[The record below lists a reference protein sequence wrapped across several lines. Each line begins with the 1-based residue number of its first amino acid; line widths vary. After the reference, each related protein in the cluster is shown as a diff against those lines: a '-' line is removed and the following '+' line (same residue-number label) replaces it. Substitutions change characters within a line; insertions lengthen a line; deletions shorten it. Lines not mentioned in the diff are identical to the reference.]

1 MSIKKIQYGGAHKV
15 IKRLCEAVNQLI
27 DEVRQVAEFDA
38 DGDGVVDN
46 AAKVNGHTVACDVP
60 ENAVFTDTAYDD
72 TEIKAAVKE
81 NTDAIQKN
89 TEALGGHAVKSDVPE
104 GAVFTDTTYTFEL
117 SDSKLTIRSS
127 EGTKQV
133 LTLPT
138 SGSGGSSSDVTEV
151 SKPSFDHIKN
161 VAAVTKLALDV
172 DDGRGFITYPAN
184 SAVNLKRSSITKSD
198 PDIRL
203 KVVEVQLSDGT
214 LSTDMDTYNG
224 FRFYATTG
232 KCIIDSEDNGTRSY
246 PDADQIG
253 HFKFADGVANDETTL
268 MAYNQATLKYKYL
281 MVYVED

>member
-72 TEIKAAVKE
+72 SEVKAAVK
-81 NTDAIQKN
+81 AN
-89 TEALGGHAVKSDVPE
+89 TEALGGHTVKSDVPE

-117 SDSKLTIRSS
+117 SDGKLTIRSS

-133 LTLPT
+133 LTLPA
-138 SGSGGSSSDVTEV
+138 SGSGGSSGDVTEV

-161 VAAVTKLALDV
+161 VTAVTKLALDV

-184 SAVNLKRSSITKSD
+184 SAVHLKRSALPKSD

-232 KCIIDSEDNGTRSY
+232 KCIVGNGDNGTTSY

-253 HFKFADGVANDETTL
+253 HFKFASGVANDETTL

-281 MVYVED
+281 LVYVED

>member
-1 MSIKKIQYGGAHKV
+1 MSFKKIQYGGAHKV

-46 AAKVNGHTVACDVP
+46 AAKVNGHMVACDVP

-184 SAVNLKRSSITKSD
+184 SAVHLKRSSITKSD

-232 KCIIDSEDNGTRSY
+232 KCIIDSEDNGTTSY

>member
-15 IKRLCEAVNQLI
+15 IRRLCEAVNQLI
-27 DEVRQVAEFDA
+27 DEVKQVAEFDA

-72 TEIKAAVKE
+72 SEVKAAVK
-81 NTDAIQKN
+81 AN
-89 TEALGGHAVKSDVPE
+89 TEALGGHTVKSDVPE

-117 SDSKLTIRSS
+117 SDGKLTIRSS

-133 LTLPT
+133 LTLPA
-138 SGSGGSSSDVTEV
+138 SGSGGSSGEVTEV
-151 SKPSFDHIKN
+151 GKPSFDHIKN

-184 SAVNLKRSSITKSD
+184 SAVHLKRSVLTKSD
-198 PDIRL
+198 PDIRM
-203 KVVEVQLSDGT
+203 KVVEVRLSDGT

-232 KCIIDSEDNGTRSY
+232 KCIVDNGDNGTTSY

-253 HFKFADGVANDETTL
+253 HFKFASGVPNDETTL

-281 MVYVED
+281 LVYVED

>member
-1 MSIKKIQYGGAHKV
+1 MSIKKIQYGGVHKV
-15 IKRLCEAVNQLI
+15 IQRLCETVNQLI
-27 DEVRQVAEFDA
+27 TAEETFSKFDT

-46 AAKVNGHTVACDVP
+46 AAKVNGHTVESDVP
-60 ENAVFTDTAYDD
+60 ADAVFTDTAYDD
-72 TEIKAAVKE
+72 SEVKAAVKT
-81 NTDAIQKN
+81 NTD
-89 TEALGGHAVKSDVPE
+89 ALGGHSVKTDVPE

-117 SDSKLTIRSS
+117 SDGQLTIRSS
-127 EGTKQV
+127 AGTKQI

-138 SGSGGSSSDVTEV
+138 SGSGGSSGDVTEV
-151 SKPSFDHIKN
+151 TKPSFDHIKD
-161 VAAVTKLALDV
+161 VAAVTKLALDI
-172 DDGRGFITYPAN
+172 DDGNGFVTYKAN
-184 SAVNLKRSSITKSD
+184 SAVHISKASIGKSD

-232 KCIIDSEDNGTRSY
+232 KCIVDNGDNGTTSY

-253 HFKFADGVANDETTL
+253 HFKFASGVANDETTL

>member
-15 IKRLCEAVNQLI
+15 IRRLCEAVNQLI
-27 DEVRQVAEFDA
+27 TAEDVLSKFDA

-46 AAKVNGHTVACDVP
+46 AAKVNGHTVGSDVP
-60 ENAVFTDTAYDD
+60 ADAVFTDTAYDD
-72 TEIKAAVKE
+72 SEMKAAVKA
-81 NTDAIQKN
+81 NTD
-89 TEALGGHAVKSDVPE
+89 ALGGHTVKTDVPE
-104 GAVFTDTTYTFEL
+104 GAAFTDTTYTFEL
-117 SDSKLTIRSS
+117 KDGKLTIRSS
-127 EGTKQV
+127 SGTKQV

-138 SGSGGSSSDVTEV
+138 SSSGGSSGDVTEV
-151 SKPSFDHIKN
+151 TKPSFDHIKN

-172 DDGRGFITYPAN
+172 DDGNGFVTYKAN
-184 SAVNLKRSSITKSD
+184 SAVHLKRSSLTKSD
-198 PDIRL
+198 PDLRL

-281 MVYVED
+281 MIYVED

>member
-1 MSIKKIQYGGAHKV
+1 MTVNYTGKSKV

-27 DEVRQVAEFDA
+27 TAEDVLSKFDS
-38 DGDGVVDN
+38 DGDGIVDD
-46 AAKVNGHTVACDVP
+46 AAKVNGHTV
-60 ENAVFTDTAYDD
+60 
-72 TEIKAAVKE
+72 
-81 NTDAIQKN
+81 
-89 TEALGGHAVKSDVPE
+89 KSDVPE
-104 GAVFTDTTYTFEL
+104 DAVFSDTTYTFEL
-117 SDSKLTIRSS
+117 EDGKLTIRSS
-127 EGTKQV
+127 AGTKQV

-138 SGSGGSSSDVTEV
+138 SSSGGSSGDVTEV
-151 SKPSFDHIKN
+151 TKPSFDHIKN

-172 DDGRGFITYPAN
+172 DDGSGFVTYKAN
-184 SAVNLKRSSITKSD
+184 SAVHLKRSSLTKSD

-232 KCIIDSEDNGTRSY
+232 KCIVDNGDNGTTSY

>member
-1 MSIKKIQYGGAHKV
+1 MSIKKIQYGGVHKV
-15 IKRLCEAVNQLI
+15 IQRLCEAVNQLI
-27 DEVRQVAEFDA
+27 DNTKEFSQFDA

-60 ENAVFTDTAYDD
+60 ADAVFTDTAYDD
-72 TEIKAAVKE
+72 SELKTAVKA
-81 NTDAIQKN
+81 NTD
-89 TEALGGHAVKSDVPE
+89 ALGGHTVKTDVPE

-117 SDSKLTIRSS
+117 SDGKLTIRSS
-127 EGTKQV
+127 AGTKQV

-138 SGSGGSSSDVTEV
+138 SGSGGSSGDVTEV
-151 SKPSFDHIKN
+151 TKPSFDHIKD

-172 DDGRGFITYPAN
+172 DDGNGFVTYKAN
-184 SAVNLKRSSITKSD
+184 SAVHLSKASIGKSD

-232 KCIIDSEDNGTRSY
+232 KCIVDNGDNGTTSY

-253 HFKFADGVANDETTL
+253 HFKFASGVANDETTL

>member
-15 IKRLCEAVNQLI
+15 IRRLCEAVNQLI
-27 DEVRQVAEFDA
+27 TAEDVLSKFDA

-46 AAKVNGHTVACDVP
+46 AAKVNGHTVGSDVP
-60 ENAVFTDTAYDD
+60 AGAVFTDTAYDD
-72 TEIKAAVKE
+72 SEMKAAVKA
-81 NTDAIQKN
+81 NTD
-89 TEALGGHAVKSDVPE
+89 ALGGHTVKTDVPE
-104 GAVFTDTTYTFEL
+104 GAAFTDTTYTFEL
-117 SDSKLTIRSS
+117 KDVKLTIRSS
-127 EGTKQV
+127 SGTKQV

-138 SGSGGSSSDVTEV
+138 SSSGGSSGDVTEV
-151 SKPSFDHIKN
+151 TKPSFDHIKN

-172 DDGRGFITYPAN
+172 YDGNGFVTYKAN
-184 SAVNLKRSSITKSD
+184 SAVHLKRSSLTKSD
-198 PDIRL
+198 PDLRL

-232 KCIIDSEDNGTRSY
+232 KCIVDNGDNGTTSY

-253 HFKFADGVANDETTL
+253 HFKFAAGVANDETTL

>member
-15 IKRLCEAVNQLI
+15 IRRLCEAVNQLI
-27 DEVRQVAEFDA
+27 TAEDVLSKFDA

-46 AAKVNGHTVACDVP
+46 AAKVNGHTVGSDVP
-60 ENAVFTDTAYDD
+60 ADAVFTDTAYDD
-72 TEIKAAVKE
+72 SEMKAAVKA
-81 NTDAIQKN
+81 NTD
-89 TEALGGHAVKSDVPE
+89 ALGGHTVKTDVPE
-104 GAVFTDTTYTFEL
+104 GAAFTDTTYTFEL
-117 SDSKLTIRSS
+117 KDGKLTIRSS
-127 EGTKQV
+127 SGTKQV

-138 SGSGGSSSDVTEV
+138 SSSGGSSGYVTEV
-151 SKPSFDHIKN
+151 TKPSFDHIKN

-172 DDGRGFITYPAN
+172 DDGNGFVTYKAN
-184 SAVNLKRSSITKSD
+184 SAVHLKRSSLTKSD
-198 PDIRL
+198 PDLRL

-232 KCIIDSEDNGTRSY
+232 KCIVDNGDNGTTSY
-246 PDADQIG
+246 PDADKIG
-253 HFKFADGVANDETTL
+253 HFKFAAGVANDETTL

>member
-15 IKRLCEAVNQLI
+15 IRRLCEAVNQLI
-27 DEVRQVAEFDA
+27 TAEDVLSKFDA

-46 AAKVNGHTVACDVP
+46 AAKVNGHTVGSDVP
-60 ENAVFTDTAYDD
+60 ADAVFTDTAYDD
-72 TEIKAAVKE
+72 SEMKAAVKA
-81 NTDAIQKN
+81 NTD
-89 TEALGGHAVKSDVPE
+89 ALGGHTVKTDVPE
-104 GAVFTDTTYTFEL
+104 GAAFTDTTYTFEL
-117 SDSKLTIRSS
+117 KDGKLTIRSS
-127 EGTKQV
+127 AGTKQV

-138 SGSGGSSSDVTEV
+138 SSSGGSSGDVTEV
-151 SKPSFDHIKN
+151 TKPSFDHIKN

-172 DDGRGFITYPAN
+172 DDGNGFVTYKAN
-184 SAVNLKRSSITKSD
+184 SAVHLKRSSLTKSD
-198 PDIRL
+198 PDLRL

-232 KCIIDSEDNGTRSY
+232 KCIVDNGDNGTTSY

-253 HFKFADGVANDETTL
+253 HFKFAAGVANDETTL

>member
-1 MSIKKIQYGGAHKV
+1 MTINYTGKSKV

-27 DEVRQVAEFDA
+27 AAEDVLSKFDA
-38 DGDGVVDN
+38 DGDGIVDN
-46 AAKVNGHTVACDVP
+46 AAKVGGHTVGSDVP
-60 ENAVFTDTAYDD
+60 ADAVFTDTAYDD
-72 TEIKAAVKE
+72 SEVKAAVKA
-81 NTDAIQKN
+81 NTD
-89 TEALGGHAVKSDVPE
+89 ALGGHTVKTDVPE
-104 GAVFTDTTYTFEL
+104 GAAFTDTTYTFEL
-117 SDSKLTIRSS
+117 EDGKLTIRSS
-127 EGTKQV
+127 AGTKQV

-138 SGSGGSSSDVTEV
+138 SSSGGSSGDVTEV
-151 SKPSFDHIKN
+151 TKPSFDHIKN

-172 DDGRGFITYPAN
+172 DDGNGFVTYKAN
-184 SAVNLKRSSITKSD
+184 SAVHISKASIGKSD

-232 KCIIDSEDNGTRSY
+232 KCIVDNGDNGTTTY

-253 HFKFADGVANDETTL
+253 HFKFAAGVANDETTL

>member
-1 MSIKKIQYGGAHKV
+1 MTINYTGKSKV

-27 DEVRQVAEFDA
+27 DKVKELSQYDA

-46 AAKVNGHTVACDVP
+46 AAKVNGHTLESDVP
-60 ENAVFTDTAYDD
+60 ANAIFTDTAYDD
-72 TEIKAAVKE
+72 SEIKASVKA
-81 NTDAIQKN
+81 NTD
-89 TEALGGHAVKSDVPE
+89 ALGGHLVKSDVPE

-117 SDSKLTIRSS
+117 SDGQLTIRSS
-127 EGTKQV
+127 TGTKQV

-138 SGSGGSSSDVTEV
+138 SSSGGSSGDVTEV
-151 SKPSFDHIKN
+151 TKPSFDHIKN

-172 DDGRGFITYPAN
+172 DDGNGFTTYKAN
-184 SAVNLKRSSITKSD
+184 SAVHLSKASLTKSD

-203 KVVEVQLSDGT
+203 KVVEVKLSDGT

-232 KCIIDSEDNGTRSY
+232 KCIIDNGDNGTTTY

-253 HFKFADGVANDETTL
+253 HFKFASGVANDETTL
-268 MAYNQATLKYKYL
+268 MAYNQATLKYQYL

>member
-1 MSIKKIQYGGAHKV
+1 MSIKKIQYGGVHKV
-15 IKRLCEAVNQLI
+15 IQRLCEAVNQLI
-27 DEVRQVAEFDA
+27 DKAKEFAQFDV
-38 DGDGVVDN
+38 DGDGIVDN
-46 AAKVNGHTVACDVP
+46 AAKVNGHTVESDVP
-60 ENAVFTDTAYDD
+60 VDAVFTDTAYDD
-72 TEIKAAVKE
+72 SEVKAAVKA
-81 NTDAIQKN
+81 NTD
-89 TEALGGHAVKSDVPE
+89 ALGGHSVKTDVPE

-117 SDSKLTIRSS
+117 SDGKLTIRSS
-127 EGTKQV
+127 AGTKQV

-138 SGSGGSSSDVTEV
+138 SSSGGSSGDVTEV
-151 SKPSFDHIKN
+151 TKPSFDHIKN
-161 VAAVTKLALDV
+161 VAAVTKLALDI
-172 DDGRGFITYPAN
+172 DDGNGFVTYKAN
-184 SAVNLKRSSITKSD
+184 SAVHISKASIGKSD

-232 KCIIDSEDNGTRSY
+232 KCIVDNGDNGTTSY

-253 HFKFADGVANDETTL
+253 HFKFASGVANDETTL

>member
-15 IKRLCEAVNQLI
+15 IRRLCEAVNQLI
-27 DEVRQVAEFDA
+27 TAEDVLSKFDA

-46 AAKVNGHTVACDVP
+46 AAKVNGHTVGSDVP
-60 ENAVFTDTAYDD
+60 AGAVFTDTAYDD
-72 TEIKAAVKE
+72 SEMKAAVKA
-81 NTDAIQKN
+81 NTD
-89 TEALGGHAVKSDVPE
+89 ALGGHTVKTDVPE
-104 GAVFTDTTYTFEL
+104 GAAFTDTTYTFEL
-117 SDSKLTIRSS
+117 KDEKLTIRSS
-127 EGTKQV
+127 SGTKQV

-138 SGSGGSSSDVTEV
+138 SSSGGSSGDVTEV
-151 SKPSFDHIKN
+151 TKPSFDHIKN

-172 DDGRGFITYPAN
+172 DDGNGFVTYKAN
-184 SAVNLKRSSITKSD
+184 SAVHLKRSSLTKSD
-198 PDIRL
+198 PDLRL

-232 KCIIDSEDNGTRSY
+232 KCIVDNGDNGTTSY

-253 HFKFADGVANDETTL
+253 HFKFAAGVANDETTL

>member
-1 MSIKKIQYGGAHKV
+1 MAINYTGKSKV
-15 IKRLCEAVNQLI
+15 IKRLCETVNQLI
-27 DEVRQVAEFDA
+27 TAEDALSKFDA

-46 AAKVNGHTVACDVP
+46 SVRVNGHTVESDVP
-60 ENAVFTDTAYDD
+60 KDAAFTDTVYDD
-72 TEIKAAVKE
+72 SKVKAAIKA
-81 NTDAIQKN
+81 NTD
-89 TEALGGHAVKSDVPE
+89 ALGGHSVKTDVPE

-117 SDSKLTIRSS
+117 SDGQLTIRSS
-127 EGTKQV
+127 AGTKQV

-138 SGSGGSSSDVTEV
+138 SGSGGSSGDVTEV
-151 SKPSFDHIKN
+151 TKPSFDHIKD

-172 DDGRGFITYPAN
+172 DDGNGFVTYKAN
-184 SAVNLKRSSITKSD
+184 SAVHLSKASIGKSD

-232 KCIIDSEDNGTRSY
+232 KCIVDNGDNGTTTY

-253 HFKFADGVANDETTL
+253 HFKFAAGVANDETTL

>member
-1 MSIKKIQYGGAHKV
+1 MQAYIFASASQQAGAYEGQIILKK
-15 IKRLCEAVNQLI
+15 LCELSNALV
-27 DEVRQVAEFDA
+27 DVVSSFDA

-60 ENAVFTDTAYDD
+60 EN
-72 TEIKAAVKE
+72 
-81 NTDAIQKN
+81 
-89 TEALGGHAVKSDVPE
+89 
-104 GAVFTDTTYTFEL
+104 AVFTDTTYTFEL

-138 SGSGGSSSDVTEV
+138 SGSGGSSGDVTEV
-151 SKPSFDHIKN
+151 SNPSFDHIKN

-184 SAVNLKRSSITKSD
+184 SAVITYPANSAVHLKRSALTKSD

-203 KVVEVQLSDGT
+203 KVVEVRLSDGT

-232 KCIIDSEDNGTRSY
+232 KCIIDSEDNGTTSY

>member
-15 IKRLCEAVNQLI
+15 IRRLCEAVNQLI
-27 DEVRQVAEFDA
+27 TAEDVLSKFDA

-46 AAKVNGHTVACDVP
+46 AAKVNGHTVGSDVP
-60 ENAVFTDTAYDD
+60 AGAVFTDTAYDD
-72 TEIKAAVKE
+72 SEMKAAVKA
-81 NTDAIQKN
+81 NTD
-89 TEALGGHAVKSDVPE
+89 ALGGHTVKTDVPE
-104 GAVFTDTTYTFEL
+104 GAAFTDTTYTFEL
-117 SDSKLTIRSS
+117 KDGKLTIRSS
-127 EGTKQV
+127 SGTKQV

-138 SGSGGSSSDVTEV
+138 SSSGGSSGDVTEV
-151 SKPSFDHIKN
+151 TKPSFDHIKN

-172 DDGRGFITYPAN
+172 DDGNGFVTYKAN
-184 SAVNLKRSSITKSD
+184 SAVHLKRSSLTKSD

-232 KCIIDSEDNGTRSY
+232 KCIVDNGDNGTTSY

-253 HFKFADGVANDETTL
+253 HFKFAAGVANDETTL

>member
-15 IKRLCEAVNQLI
+15 IRRLCEAVNQLI
-27 DEVRQVAEFDA
+27 TAEDVLSKFDA

-46 AAKVNGHTVACDVP
+46 AAKVNGHTVGSDVP
-60 ENAVFTDTAYDD
+60 ADAVFTDTAYDD
-72 TEIKAAVKE
+72 SEMKAAVKA
-81 NTDAIQKN
+81 NTD
-89 TEALGGHAVKSDVPE
+89 ALGGHTVKTDVPE

-117 SDSKLTIRSS
+117 KDGKLTIRSS
-127 EGTKQV
+127 SGTKQV

-138 SGSGGSSSDVTEV
+138 SSSGGSSGDVTEV
-151 SKPSFDHIKN
+151 TKPSFDHIKN

-172 DDGRGFITYPAN
+172 DDGNGFVTYKAN
-184 SAVNLKRSSITKSD
+184 SAVHLKRSSLTKSD
-198 PDIRL
+198 PDLRL

-232 KCIIDSEDNGTRSY
+232 KCIVDNGDNGTTSY

-253 HFKFADGVANDETTL
+253 HFKFAAGVANDETTL

>member
-15 IKRLCEAVNQLI
+15 IRRLCEAVNQLI
-27 DEVRQVAEFDA
+27 TAEDVLSKFDA

-46 AAKVNGHTVACDVP
+46 AAKVNGPTVGSDVP
-60 ENAVFTDTAYDD
+60 AGAVFTDTAYDD
-72 TEIKAAVKE
+72 SEMKAAVKA
-81 NTDAIQKN
+81 NTD
-89 TEALGGHAVKSDVPE
+89 ALGGHTVKTDVPE
-104 GAVFTDTTYTFEL
+104 GAAFTDTTYTFEL
-117 SDSKLTIRSS
+117 KDGKLTIRSS
-127 EGTKQV
+127 SGTKQV

-138 SGSGGSSSDVTEV
+138 SSSGGSSGDVTEV
-151 SKPSFDHIKN
+151 TKPSFDHIKN

-172 DDGRGFITYPAN
+172 DDGNGFVTYKAN
-184 SAVNLKRSSITKSD
+184 SAVHLKRSSLTKSD
-198 PDIRL
+198 PDLRL

-232 KCIIDSEDNGTRSY
+232 KCIVDNGDNGTTSY

-253 HFKFADGVANDETTL
+253 HFKFAAGVANDETTL

>member
-15 IKRLCEAVNQLI
+15 IRRLCEAVNQLI
-27 DEVRQVAEFDA
+27 TAEDVLSKFDA

-46 AAKVNGHTVACDVP
+46 AAKVNGHTVGSDVP
-60 ENAVFTDTAYDD
+60 AGAVFTDTAYDD
-72 TEIKAAVKE
+72 SEMKAAVKA
-81 NTDAIQKN
+81 NTD
-89 TEALGGHAVKSDVPE
+89 ALGGHTVKTDVPE
-104 GAVFTDTTYTFEL
+104 GAAFTDTTYTFEL
-117 SDSKLTIRSS
+117 KDGKLTIRSS
-127 EGTKQV
+127 SGTKQV

-138 SGSGGSSSDVTEV
+138 SSSGGSSGDVTEV
-151 SKPSFDHIKN
+151 TKPSFDHIKN

-172 DDGRGFITYPAN
+172 DDGNGFVTYKAN
-184 SAVNLKRSSITKSD
+184 SAVHLKRSSLTKSD
-198 PDIRL
+198 PDLRL

-232 KCIIDSEDNGTRSY
+232 KCIVDNGDNGTTSY

-253 HFKFADGVANDETTL
+253 HFKFAAGVANDETTL

>member
-15 IKRLCEAVNQLI
+15 IRRLCEAVNQLI
-27 DEVRQVAEFDA
+27 TAEDVLSKFDA

-46 AAKVNGHTVACDVP
+46 AAKVNGHTVGSDVP
-60 ENAVFTDTAYDD
+60 ADAVFTDTAYDD
-72 TEIKAAVKE
+72 SDMKAAVKA
-81 NTDAIQKN
+81 NTD
-89 TEALGGHAVKSDVPE
+89 ALGGHTVKTDVPE
-104 GAVFTDTTYTFEL
+104 GAAFTDTTYTFEL
-117 SDSKLTIRSS
+117 KDGKLTIRSS
-127 EGTKQV
+127 SGTKQV

-138 SGSGGSSSDVTEV
+138 SSSGGSSGDVTEV
-151 SKPSFDHIKN
+151 TKPSFDHIKN

-172 DDGRGFITYPAN
+172 DDGNGFVTYKAN
-184 SAVNLKRSSITKSD
+184 SAVHLKRSSLTKSD
-198 PDIRL
+198 PDLRL

-232 KCIIDSEDNGTRSY
+232 KCIVDNGDNGTTSY

-253 HFKFADGVANDETTL
+253 HFKFAAGVANDETTL

>member
-15 IKRLCEAVNQLI
+15 IRRLCEAVNQLI
-27 DEVRQVAEFDA
+27 TAEDVLSKFDV

-46 AAKVNGHTVACDVP
+46 AAKVNGHTVGSDVP
-60 ENAVFTDTAYDD
+60 ADAVFTDTAYDD
-72 TEIKAAVKE
+72 SEMKAAVKA
-81 NTDAIQKN
+81 NTD
-89 TEALGGHAVKSDVPE
+89 ALGGHTVKTDVPE
-104 GAVFTDTTYTFEL
+104 GAAFTDTTYTFEL
-117 SDSKLTIRSS
+117 KDGKLTIRSS
-127 EGTKQV
+127 SGTKQV

-138 SGSGGSSSDVTEV
+138 SSSGGSSGDVTEV
-151 SKPSFDHIKN
+151 TKPSFDHIKN

-172 DDGRGFITYPAN
+172 DDGNGFVTYKAN
-184 SAVNLKRSSITKSD
+184 SAVHLKRSSLTKSD
-198 PDIRL
+198 PDLRL

-232 KCIIDSEDNGTRSY
+232 KCIVDNGDNGTTSY

-253 HFKFADGVANDETTL
+253 HFKFAAGVANDETTL

>member
-1 MSIKKIQYGGAHKV
+1 MNFFRIAYKGKSKILKK
-15 IKRLCEAVNQLI
+15 LCELSNALVDAVSS
-27 DEVRQVAEFDA
+27 FDA

-60 ENAVFTDTAYDD
+60 ENAVFTDT
-72 TEIKAAVKE
+72 
-81 NTDAIQKN
+81 
-89 TEALGGHAVKSDVPE
+89 
-104 GAVFTDTTYTFEL
+104 TYTFEL
-117 SDSKLTIRSS
+117 SDGKLTIRSS

-133 LTLPT
+133 LTLPV
-138 SGSGGSSSDVTEV
+138 SGSGGSSGEVTEV
-151 SKPSFDHIKN
+151 GKPSFDHIKN

-184 SAVNLKRSSITKSD
+184 SAVHLKKSSITKSD

-232 KCIIDSEDNGTRSY
+232 KCIVDSEDNGTTSY

-253 HFKFADGVANDETTL
+253 HFKFADGIANDETTL

>member
-15 IKRLCEAVNQLI
+15 IRRLCEAVNQLI
-27 DEVRQVAEFDA
+27 TAEDVLSKFDA

-46 AAKVNGHTVACDVP
+46 AAKVNGHTVGSDVP
-60 ENAVFTDTAYDD
+60 AGAVFTDTAYDD
-72 TEIKAAVKE
+72 SEMKAAVKA
-81 NTDAIQKN
+81 NTD
-89 TEALGGHAVKSDVPE
+89 ALGGHTVKTDVPE
-104 GAVFTDTTYTFEL
+104 GAAFTDTTYTFEL
-117 SDSKLTIRSS
+117 KDGKLTIRSS
-127 EGTKQV
+127 SGTKQV

-138 SGSGGSSSDVTEV
+138 SSSGGSSGDVTEV
-151 SKPSFDHIKN
+151 TKPSFDHIKN

-172 DDGRGFITYPAN
+172 DDGNGFVTYKAN
-184 SAVNLKRSSITKSD
+184 SAVHLKRSSLTKSD
-198 PDIRL
+198 PDLRL

-232 KCIIDSEDNGTRSY
+232 KCIVDNGDNGTTSY

-253 HFKFADGVANDETTL
+253 HFKFAAGVANDETTL
-268 MAYNQATLKYKYL
+268 MAYNQATLKNKYL

>member
-1 MSIKKIQYGGAHKV
+1 MADNTKLNMASVQHVFVIGSKSIGQYGGYETFVDKLTEQHQNDPT
-15 IKRLCEAVNQLI
+15 IKYHIACKANGDGFM
-27 DEVRQVAEFDA
+27 DESKLDGVEITKKNSDGSVAEFTYH
-38 DGDGVVDN
+38 N
-46 AAKVNGHTVACDVP
+46 AHVFKIPCPNIGPAVAIY
-60 ENAVFTDTAYDD
+60 YDR
-72 TEIKAAVKE
+72 AAVLYSI
-81 NTDAIQKN
+81 N
-89 TEALGGHAVKSDVPE
+89 
-104 GAVFTDTTYTFEL
+104 YC
-117 SDSKLTIRSS
+117 
-127 EGTKQV
+127 
-133 LTLPT
+133 
-138 SGSGGSSSDVTEV
+138 
-151 SKPSFDHIKN
+151 KPSFDHIKN
-161 VAAVTKLALDV
+161 VTAVTKLALDV

-184 SAVNLKRSSITKSD
+184 SAVHLKRSSITKSD

>member
-15 IKRLCEAVNQLI
+15 IQRICEAVNQLI
-27 DEVRQVAEFDA
+27 TTEDVLSKFDA

-46 AAKVNGHTVACDVP
+46 AAKVNGHTVGSDVP
-60 ENAVFTDTAYDD
+60 ADAVFTDTAYDD
-72 TEIKAAVKE
+72 SEMKAAVKA
-81 NTDAIQKN
+81 NTD
-89 TEALGGHAVKSDVPE
+89 ALGGHTVKTDVPE
-104 GAVFTDTTYTFEL
+104 GAAFTDTTYTFEL
-117 SDSKLTIRSS
+117 KDGKLTIRSS
-127 EGTKQV
+127 AATKQV

-138 SGSGGSSSDVTEV
+138 SSSGGSSGDVTEV
-151 SKPSFDHIKN
+151 TKPSFDHIKN

-172 DDGRGFITYPAN
+172 DDGKGFVTYKAN
-184 SAVNLKRSSITKSD
+184 SAVHLKRSSLTKSD

-232 KCIIDSEDNGTRSY
+232 KCIVDNGDNGTTSY

-253 HFKFADGVANDETTL
+253 HFKFAAGVANDETTL

>member
-1 MSIKKIQYGGAHKV
+1 M
-15 IKRLCEAVNQLI
+15 
-27 DEVRQVAEFDA
+27 
-38 DGDGVVDN
+38 
-46 AAKVNGHTVACDVP
+46 
-60 ENAVFTDTAYDD
+60 
-72 TEIKAAVKE
+72 
-81 NTDAIQKN
+81 
-89 TEALGGHAVKSDVPE
+89 
-104 GAVFTDTTYTFEL
+104 
-117 SDSKLTIRSS
+117 
-127 EGTKQV
+127 
-133 LTLPT
+133 LTLPV
-138 SGSGGSSSDVTEV
+138 SGSGGSSGEVTEV
-151 SKPSFDHIKN
+151 GKPSFDHIKN

-184 SAVNLKRSSITKSD
+184 SAVHLKRSSITKSD